1 MPLGRERAYA
11 GRMHEEVRAAVQRY
25 VDGCVAADPS
35 AVADAFD
42 ENAVMW
48 GYLGPDYATMTGAEF
63 AANVVGAAQ
72 PAGSE
77 YRSEISGIVVTGEI
91 AHAVLDEWGFLG
103 ANFRNHFGLIRRD
116 GVWRITSKV
125 FTTRS

>member
-48 GYLGPDYATMTGAEF
+48 GYLGPDYATMTG
-63 AANVVGAAQ
+63 
-72 PAGSE
+72 
-77 YRSEISGIVVTGEI
+77 EI

-103 ANFRNHFGLIRRD
+103 ANFRNHFGLIGRD